1 MKKNTSTNIFVRLG
15 GWFKEKIRRLLVG
28 LKKNPQLVP
37 LVALC
42 ATFLVYSL
50 NLTDISNTT
59 NKIQKPNMGL
69 AAFITMLFMILSFV
83 CMLSAFPKRKKPN
96 IAMIIIMLVLY
107 GIVIGAD
114 LVYLD
119 AVSYSFAP
127 DYWKTLSRA
136 DQLNIVSAYN
146 TINTHMLLVGLTV
159 VLVLVEPLIAKLLKK
174 IKTSIDVEGSGNI
187 TNIDIADED

>member
-15 GWFKEKIRRLLVG
+15 GWFKEKIRRFLVG

-96 IAMIIIMLVLY
+96 LAMIIIMLVLY

-119 AVSYSFAP
+119 ALTYSFAP
-127 DYWKTLSRA
+127 DYWQTLSRD
-136 DQLNIVSAYN
+136 DQLNIVSAYE
-146 TINTHMLLVGLTV
+146 TINTHIVLVGVTIACVLT
-159 VLVLVEPLIAKLLKK
+159 EPVIAKLLKK
-174 IKTSIDVEGSGNI
+174 IKTSIDIEGSGNI
-187 TNIDIADED
+187 TSIDIADED

>member
-1 MKKNTSTNIFVRLG
+1 MKKDNSKNVFSRFVAG
-15 GWFKEKIRRLLVG
+15 IKEKIRRFLVG
-28 LKKNPQLVP
+28 LKKNPQLIP
-37 LVALC
+37 IASLC

-50 NLTDISNTT
+50 NLSHISDTT

-96 IAMIIIMLVLY
+96 LAMIIVMIVLY
-107 GIVIGAD
+107 GIIIGAD
-114 LVYLD
+114 LLYLD